1 MTDRR
6 GVDPAPGGTAGH
18 PPRRPRTWPRRVARW
33 GLRAV
38 QGLGLLL
45 GVGALYYST
54 ILPDALRLGL
64 SAAFPAIMVGARWLR
79 PAALSCPVRIVAVTA
94 LAVWYV
100 TDPPRNDRIWAGEYA
115 VPADAWRVGDV
126 VHVHNVRNF
135 RYHRTETDY
144 TPAWYDATY
153 DLTRLDSVDMVT
165 SYWAG
170 EAIAHVFL
178 SFGFSDGQHL
188 AVSIETRRQARF
200 PYSTIAGFFHH
211 YELFYVTADERDLI
225 GVRTDIR
232 RERVY
237 LYRLDIA
244 PEVRERLFLS
254 YVGAIH
260 DIIYRP
266 VWYNTLTDNCTT
278 GILARA
284 GARLR
289 YRFDWR
295 VILSG
300 HTAAMAYDMDLLGP
314 YDRSR
319 YPGFAAVH
327 DASRIHR
334 ARDAVIDP
342 GYSAAIRADLPPPE
356 GPGRADMH

>member
-1 MTDRR
+1 MWYW
-6 GVDPAPGGTAGH
+6 GT
-18 PPRRPRTWPRRVARW
+18 
-33 GLRAV
+33 RAL
-38 QGLGLLL
+38 QGAALLP

-54 ILPDALRLGL
+54 VEPDALRLGL
-64 SAAFPAIMVGARWLR
+64 SMAFPAIMVCARWLR
-79 PAALSCPVRIVAVTA
+79 PTGLIFPVRVMTVSA
-94 LAVWYV
+94 LAIWYV
-100 TDPPRNDRIWAGEYA
+100 TDPPRNDRVWAGEYA

-126 VHVHNVRNF
+126 VHVRNVRNF
-135 RYHRTETDY
+135 RYRTETDY
-144 TPAWYDATY
+144 IPAWYDATY
-153 DLTRLDSVDMVT
+153 DLNRLDSVDLVT

-178 SFGFSDGQHL
+178 SFGFSDGKHL
-188 AVSIETRRQARF
+188 AMSIETRRQARF

-225 GVRTDIR
+225 GVRTDVR

-237 LYRLDIA
+237 LYRLNIA
-244 PEVRERLFLS
+244 PEVRQRLFLS

-314 YDRSR
+314 YDPKR

-334 ARDAVIDP
+334 SQDAVIGPD
-342 GYSAAIRADLPPPE
+342 YSAAIRADLPPPE
-356 GPGRADMH
+356 RPQP